1 MKHSIHR
8 LKALTKK
15 EFKDFFKNMN
25 VSLMCILPIILVLL
39 FVNMQKTNQSQ
50 DYDQFQVLNLGLS
63 INLVFVSTFAISM
76 LIAEEKE
83 KNTLRT
89 LMLSSVRPLE
99 FLIGKAIV
107 ILTFSILSNAVIY
120 MIVGLETVYLISYLL
135 WTILVTFIM
144 MLIGGILGLVAKSQ
158 MSTSILGLPVIFGFM
173 IIPLFSQ
180 VNESF
185 ESLSKLLPNYN
196 LNIIL
201 IQVINGQG
209 YQNILASLTPII
221 IWTILAIFGF
231 VYTYNKKRID
241 A

>member
-8 LKALTKK
+8 LKVLTKK

-99 FLIGKAIV
+99 FLIGKAVV
-107 ILTFSILSNAVIY
+107 ILFCSILSNAAIF
-120 MIVGLETVYLISYLL
+120 MIVGFDNDYLTSYLF
-135 WTILVTFIM
+135 WTISVTFIM
-144 MLIGGILGLVAKSQ
+144 MLIGGVIGLVAKSQ
-158 MSTSILGLPVIFGFM
+158 MSTSVLGLPVIFGFM
-173 IIPLFSQ
+173 IIPMFSQ

-209 YQNILASLTPII
+209 YQNIFASLVPII
-221 IWTILAIFGF
+221 IWTILALFGF

-241 A
+241 V

>member
-221 IWTILAIFGF
+221 IWTILALFGF

-241 A
+241 V